1 MTDHDTGHGGT
12 GHGSTGHGSAAD
24 GTGHGG
30 TGHGSTDGSTDGIG
44 ADHLMT
50 DGDMIDMT
58 VGGTADHT
66 SLTDLT
72 ARALLAGYASGD
84 FSPVDTTRAV
94 LARIGMVQPLV
105 NAFVRVDTEAALA
118 QAEASAE
125 RWRRNEPQGLL
136 DGVPVSVK
144 DLFLQRGGPTLR
156 GSNTVRPEGAWDEDA
171 PAVAR
176 LREHGA
182 VLVGKTTTPEFGW
195 KGVTD
200 SPRHGVTR
208 NPYDLSRTSGGSSG
222 GSAAAVALGAAP
234 LSIGTDGGGSVRIP
248 ASFCG
253 IFGLKPTYGRI
264 PLYPSSPFGTLA
276 HAGPM
281 TRDAADAALL
291 LDVISGADWRDWSQL
306 APAPSARDALADGVD
321 GVKGLRIAYS
331 PSFGGQVAV
340 RPAVASAV
348 RRAVGRLAELG
359 AYIEEADPDI
369 SDPVEAFHTLWFS
382 GAARLVQAFGR
393 EQRELLDPGL
403 REIIAEGERHSALD
417 YLAAVDARMELG
429 RRLGRFHES
438 YDLLVTPTLPIT
450 AFAAGAETPGGA
462 GPGSAG
468 PRGPGQRRWTGWT
481 PFTYPFNLTQQPAA
495 TVPCGVDEDG
505 LPIGVQLIAA
515 RHADGLVLRAAH
527 ALYESG
533 AARIPAPSD

>member
-1 MTDHDTGHGGT
+1 MTDHTHR
-12 GHGSTGHGSAAD
+12 
-24 GTGHGG
+24 
-30 TGHGSTDGSTDGIG
+30 TDLPDPH
-44 ADHLMT
+44 A
-50 DGDMIDMT
+50 
-58 VGGTADHT
+58 T
-66 SLTDLT
+66 SGLTDLT
-72 ARALLAGYASGD
+72 ARQLLAGYEQGD
-84 FSPVDTTRAV
+84 FSPVDATRAV
-94 LARIGMVQPLV
+94 LERIEEVQPLV
-105 NAFVRVDTEAALA
+105 NAFVRVDAEAALV
-118 QAEASAE
+118 QAEESAA
-125 RWRRNEPQGLL
+125 RWRKKEPQGLL

-144 DLFLQRGGPTLR
+144 DVFLQRGGPTLR
-156 GSNTVRPEGAWDEDA
+156 GSRTVRAEGAWEEDA

-200 SPRHGVTR
+200 SPLSGVTR
-208 NPYDLSRTSGGSSG
+208 NPYDRTRTAGGSSG

-253 IFGLKPTYGRI
+253 IFGLKPTYGRV
-264 PLYPSSPFGTLA
+264 PVYPSSPFGTLA

-291 LDVISGADWRDWSQL
+291 LDVISGPDRRDWSQL
-306 APAPSARDALADGVD
+306 APATAVSGSLGEGVR
-321 GVKGLRIAYS
+321 GLRIAYS

-348 RRAVGRLAELG
+348 RGAVGRLAGLG

-369 SDPVEAFHTLWFS
+369 TDPVEAFHTLWFS
-382 GAARLVQAFGR
+382 GAARLVQPLN
-393 EQRELLDPGL
+393 EHQRQLLDPGL
-403 REIIAEGERHSALD
+403 REIRAIGERYSAVD
-417 YLAAVDARMELG
+417 YLAAVDVRMELG

-450 AFAAGAETPGGA
+450 AFEAGAETPARSGL
-462 GPGSAG
+462 
-468 PRGPGQRRWTGWT
+468 RRWTGWT

-505 LPIGVQLIAA
+505 LPIGIQIVAA
-515 RHADGLVLRAAH
+515 RHADTLVMRAAH

-533 AARIPAPSD
+533 AARIPAPGAGL

>member
-1 MTDHDTGHGGT
+1 MTDP
-12 GHGSTGHGSAAD
+12 
-24 GTGHGG
+24 
-30 TGHGSTDGSTDGIG
+30 
-44 ADHLMT
+44 
-50 DGDMIDMT
+50 
-58 VGGTADHT
+58 VF
-66 SLTDLT
+66 LTDLT
-72 ARALLAGYASGD
+72 ARQLLAGYEKGD
-84 FSPVDTTRAV
+84 FSPVDATRAV
-94 LARIGMVQPLV
+94 LDRIETVQPLV
-105 NAFVRVDTEAALA
+105 NAYVRVNTEEALA
-118 QAEASAE
+118 QAEAAGE
-125 RWRRNEPQGLL
+125 RWRRSEPQGLL

-144 DLFLQRGGPTLR
+144 DLFPQRGGPTLR
-156 GSNTVRPEGAWDEDA
+156 GSRTVGTAGPWAEDA

-200 SPRHGVTR
+200 SPLTGVTR
-208 NPYDLSRTSGGSSG
+208 NPYDLSRTAGGSSG

-253 IFGLKPTYGRI
+253 IFGLKPTYGRV
-264 PLYPSSPFGTLA
+264 PLYPASAFGTLS

-281 TRDAADAALL
+281 ARDAADAALL
-291 LDVISGADWRDWSQL
+291 LDVISGEDYRDWSQSAQ
-306 APAPSARDALADGVD
+306 APGVSDGLADGVR
-321 GVKGLRIAYS
+321 GLRIAYS

-340 RPAVASAV
+340 RPSVASAV
-348 RRAVGRLAELG
+348 RRAVSRLAELG

-369 SDPVEAFHTLWFS
+369 TDPVEAFHTLWFS
-382 GAARLVQAFGR
+382 GAARLGEQLGT

-403 REIIAEGERHSALD
+403 REIMNAGARYSASD
-417 YLAAVDARMELG
+417 YLAAVDVRTELG
-429 RRLGRFHES
+429 RRLGRFHTS

-450 AFAAGAETPGGA
+450 AFEAGIETPK
-462 GPGSAG
+462 GPG
-468 PRGPGQRRWTGWT
+468 RRRWTGWT

-505 LPIGVQLIAA
+505 LPIGLQLVAA
-515 RHADGLVLRAAH
+515 RHGDALVMRAAH

-533 AARIPAPSD
+533 AARIPAPAGS

>member
-1 MTDHDTGHGGT
+1 MTPEPNDL
-12 GHGSTGHGSAAD
+12 SA
-24 GTGHGG
+24 
-30 TGHGSTDGSTDGIG
+30 
-44 ADHLMT
+44 
-50 DGDMIDMT
+50 
-58 VGGTADHT
+58 
-66 SLTDLT
+66 LT
-72 ARALLAGYASGD
+72 ARHLIAGYERGD
-84 FSPVDTTRAV
+84 FSPLEAVRAV
-94 LARIGMVQPLV
+94 LDRAEAAQRLT
-105 NAFVRVDTEAALA
+105 NAFVRIDGEQALA
-118 QAEASAE
+118 QAEAATE
-125 RWRRNEPQGLL
+125 RRRRKEPLGPL
-136 DGVPVSVK
+136 DGVPVTVK
-144 DLFLQRGGPTLR
+144 DILLQAGGPTLR
-156 GSNTVRPEGAWDEDA
+156 GSRTVRPDGASWDEDA

-176 LREHGA
+176 LREQGA
-182 VLVGKTTTPEFGW
+182 VFVGKTTTPEFGW

-200 SPRHGVTR
+200 SPLTGVTR
-208 NPYDLSRTSGGSSG
+208 NPYDVSRTAGGSSG

-291 LDVISGADWRDWSQL
+291 LDALGGPDWRDWSQL
-306 APAPSARDALADGVD
+306 APAPATAEGLAE

-348 RRAVGRLAELG
+348 RGAVERLAELG

-369 SDPVEAFHTLWFS
+369 TDPVEAFHTLWFT
-382 GAARLVQAFGR
+382 GAARVVQHFGR

-403 REIIAEGERHSALD
+403 REICAQGERASALD
-417 YLAAVDARMELG
+417 YLAAVDVRMELG
-429 RRLGRFHES
+429 RRLGRFHTA
-438 YDLLVTPTLPIT
+438 YDLLITPTLPVT
-450 AFAAGAETPGGA
+450 AFEAGVEVPK
-462 GPGSAG
+462 GSG
-468 PRGPGQRRWTGWT
+468 HRRWTGWT

-505 LPIGVQLIAA
+505 LPVGVQLVGP
-515 RHADGLVLRAAH
+515 RHADALVLRAAH
-527 ALYESG
+527 SLYASG
-533 AARIPAPSD
+533 AAAVPSPPAAAG